1 MSKSV
6 GTNDFEREVI
16 NSEQLVLVD
25 FWAQWCGPC
34 RMLTPI
40 IDEVAEEKKDKCK
53 VLKLNVDD
61 APEIAAKYEIMNIPT
76 ILFFKE
82 GKIVDKNIGAL
93 SKQDIVSKIEQ
104 FA

>member
-1 MSKSV
+1 MSTSV